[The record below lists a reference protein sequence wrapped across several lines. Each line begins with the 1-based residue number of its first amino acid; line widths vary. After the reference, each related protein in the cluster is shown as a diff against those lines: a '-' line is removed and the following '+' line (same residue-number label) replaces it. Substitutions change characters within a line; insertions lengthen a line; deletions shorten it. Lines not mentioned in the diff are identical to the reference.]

1 MMGNTKRQLCGVSR
15 LVLPFLCGVVSAYYV
30 PVECGVVWLVL
41 LALVSALLSFV
52 LWRHRVVSGL
62 SLCLAA
68 FFMGSA
74 RMSAELHEE
83 AVIPFS
89 EDTGY
94 TAVTLDDAAMKG
106 KTLRVDA
113 VVVEVDGAAIKPF
126 KIKLTVLPTDLMEIK
141 CGMAVH
147 CRGTLLR
154 PENYPGSTFNYERY
168 MQVHGFMAQS
178 FVYGGRVSS
187 ASVSRRQLPLWTRLG
202 IGMSAVRGR
211 LASVFRESGME
222 DDNLAVV
229 YAMALGDKRLLH
241 RDLRDAYSVAGTSH
255 VLALSGLHLG
265 IIYSLLLLLL
275 WRGNRLWWWRFVV
288 QLLVLAAVWTYVM
301 LVGMPVSAVRSAL
314 MISVGALVIVSGRV
328 GQSFVSLSVAALV
341 VVIAS
346 PMSVF
351 DLGFQMSFIA
361 VASIL
366 IAAEPLYL
374 SLVPAWMKRSA
385 AGRWMGRMLSVSV
398 VAQAGVAPLTAY
410 CFGRFSC
417 YFLLANVIVVPLATL
432 LLYLALGVA
441 LGSGLPVVGQVLVYC
456 LDSVSQLL
464 NDGVSVLSALPGA
477 SVENIRMSAL
487 QTVLVYALMVVV
499 YVLVRFVSRRR
510 VRVSAKYSYP
520 DVEEGE

>member
-1 MMGNTKRQLCGVSR
+1 
-15 LVLPFLCGVVSAYYV
+15 
-30 PVECGVVWLVL
+30 
-41 LALVSALLSFV
+41 
-52 LWRHRVVSGL
+52 
-62 SLCLAA
+62 
-68 FFMGSA
+68 
-74 RMSAELHEE
+74 
-83 AVIPFS
+83 
-89 EDTGY
+89 
-94 TAVTLDDAAMKG
+94 
-106 KTLRVDA
+106 
-113 VVVEVDGAAIKPF
+113 
-126 KIKLTVLPTDLMEIK
+126 
-141 CGMAVH
+141 
-147 CRGTLLR
+147 
-154 PENYPGSTFNYERY
+154 
-168 MQVHGFMAQS
+168 
-178 FVYGGRVSS
+178 
-187 ASVSRRQLPLWTRLG
+187 
-202 IGMSAVRGR
+202 MSAVRGR

-229 YAMALGDKRLLH
+229 YAMALGDKSLLH

-314 MISVGALVIVSGRV
+314 MISVGAVVIVSGRV

-366 IAAEPLYL
+366 IAAEPLYQ
-374 SLVPAWMKRSA
+374 SLAPAWMKRSA

-417 YFLLANVIVVPLATL
+417 YFLLANVIAVPLATL
-432 LLYLALGVA
+432 LLYLSLGVA
-441 LGSGLPVVGQVLVYC
+441 LGSGLPVVGQVLVCC

-510 VRVSAKYSYP
+510 VRASAKYSYP

>member
-187 ASVSRRQLPLWTRLG
+187 ASVSRRQLPLWARLG

-229 YAMALGDKRLLH
+229 YAMALGDKSLLH

-328 GQSFVSLSVAALV
+328 GQSACRSLPS
-341 VVIAS
+341 
-346 PMSVF
+346 
-351 DLGFQMSFIA
+351 
-361 VASIL
+361 
-366 IAAEPLYL
+366 
-374 SLVPAWMKRSA
+374 W
-385 AGRWMGRMLSVSV
+385 W
-398 VAQAGVAPLTAY
+398 
-410 CFGRFSC
+410 
-417 YFLLANVIVVPLATL
+417 
-432 LLYLALGVA
+432 
-441 LGSGLPVVGQVLVYC
+441 
-456 LDSVSQLL
+456 
-464 NDGVSVLSALPGA
+464 
-477 SVENIRMSAL
+477 
-487 QTVLVYALMVVV
+487 
-499 YVLVRFVSRRR
+499 
-510 VRVSAKYSYP
+510 
-520 DVEEGE
+520 